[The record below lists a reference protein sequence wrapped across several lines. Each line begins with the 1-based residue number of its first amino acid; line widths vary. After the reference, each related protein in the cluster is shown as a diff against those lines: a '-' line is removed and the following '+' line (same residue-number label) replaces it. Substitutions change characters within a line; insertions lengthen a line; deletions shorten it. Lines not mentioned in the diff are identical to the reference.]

1 MKRLFEQIVKFG
13 MVGVLATLLDY
24 GILMLLSQIF
34 LIDPVISSGISYSI
48 SLVFN
53 YIVSMKY
60 VFTHREEMSS
70 LKEFTVFLVLSLIGL
85 VFNQIIMWIGTGI
98 LGTDGIAVTIVKAV
112 ATGVVMVWNFIS
124 RKIFL
129 DAGDVPEQ

>member
-1 MKRLFEQIVKFG
+1 
-13 MVGVLATLLDY
+13 
-24 GILMLLSQIF
+24 
-34 LIDPVISSGISYSI
+34 
-48 SLVFN
+48 
-53 YIVSMKY
+53 MKY
-60 VFTHREEMSS
+60 VFAHREEMSS

-98 LGTDGIAVTIVKAV
+98 LGTDSIAVTIVKAV